1 MGINLKTSKI
11 HSRAR
16 IQMLV
21 QCCQIFGNIE
31 APSHKS
37 EAGSLGFMST
47 KHTHGWQ
54 CLYQYYL
61 EIIENPH

>member
-21 QCCQIFGNIE
+21 QCHQIFGKIE
-31 APSHKS
+31 APNHKS
-37 EAGSLGFMST
+37 EAGSLGFDFHRAYS
-47 KHTHGWQ
+47 GVA
-54 CLYQYYL
+54 LPVPVL
-61 EIIENPH
+61 P